1 MGLVQPLQQEEY
13 GSPTLLFQSCTC
25 RGLAV
30 LLSEA
35 VPEVPLASSESQGG
49 SWYPWG
55 RGGVLGWC
63 HSFREHL
70 IARSVPAWLILRTAS
85 LATGGDKARK
95 EDGSKQSVVFSVC
108 LEDAR
113 GAFSS
118 FQCLLQGLF
127 FSLYL
132 P

>member
-1 MGLVQPLQQEEY
+1 MAHP
-13 GSPTLLFQSCTC
+13 PLLFQSCSC
-25 RGLAV
+25 RLRV

-63 HSFREHL
+63 HSFREHFT
-70 IARSVPAWLILRTAS
+70 ARSVPAWLMLRTTS
-85 LATGGDKARK
+85 LATGGNEARK
-95 EDGSKQSVVFSVC
+95 GDGSKQSVVSSVG

-113 GAFSS
+113 GGFSL